1 VKWGR
6 SDGQQQ
12 HQAHDLI
19 FGMLVGLVLGM
30 LAYRSAYT
38 AVFDFRYN
46 HIPLPPFAIK
56 TQFSRSETGCREM
69 YAALEEDQAA
79 EDDEL
84 VFWSGWKQSISETEG
99 KEKEIAWL
107 QSFKSLRATGR
118 ELDSKAKP
126 RVRNCTEVQML
137 LRAQG
142 DK

>member
-1 VKWGR
+1 MEWGH

-19 FGMLVGLVLGM
+19 FGMIIGLVLGM
-30 LAYRSAYT
+30 LAYRSAYA

-46 HIPLPPFAIK
+46 HIPLPPLAIK
-56 TQFSRSETGCREM
+56 TQYSRSETGGREIC
-69 YAALEEDQAA
+69 ATLEEGQAA

-84 VFWSGWKQSISETEG
+84 VFWSWWKQSGSKIEE

-107 QSFKSLRATGR
+107 RSIRSLQVTGR

-126 RVRNCTEVQML
+126 RMRNCTEGQML

-142 DK
+142 DQ